1 MTNCGFPTTN
11 PECLDSELVILTKI
25 LQRLNINAAVQ
36 ADLPSGNVAV
46 TNFPANQTVTVSN
59 PDGYPEDTPA
69 TAGEIVFMA
78 GVVRQDVAGS
88 LVDVTGDRT
97 ELQVNSAG
105 SLRVEV
111 TSGGTGGTQYAED
124 TPSAAGDLLN
134 MAGVVRQDAAG
145 SLVGTDGDRTQ
156 LQVNSTGS
164 LRVEITSGG
173 SGGTQYAEDTA
184 AAAGDLLNMAGVVRR
199 DAQSSL
205 VDADGDR
212 TQLQVN
218 ATGALRVDGSGVTQP
233 VSDAGGSLTV
243 DNAGVFA
250 VQVTS
255 GGGGTEYAEDTA
267 STAGEMV
274 TMAGVVRRDTIGTLV
289 DTDND
294 RTELQVNASGS
305 LRVDGSAVT
314 QPVSDAGGSIT
325 VDNAGTFAVQVT
337 SGGGGTQYAEDT
349 PSVADEIVTM
359 AGVVRRDTIG
369 TLVSADGDRT
379 ELQVTNTGALRTD
392 GSAVAQPVTD
402 NAGSLTVDNAGTF
415 AVQVTSGGVTQ
426 YAEDTPH
433 LPGEQ
438 VIMAGVVRRDTPGS
452 LVGGDD
458 ERTELQVNS
467 AGSLRVEVTA
477 GGTTQYAEDTPSV
490 AGDLLNMAGVV
501 RVDSPA
507 TLADAD
513 GDRTQLQVNIFG
525 ALRVDG
531 SGYSQTVTGTVT
543 VNNLGT
549 FAVQDSQKL
558 ADNSAFSHG
567 STPLEPVGF
576 IFDEAATGVLV
587 ENNIAAARIDSKRAI
602 VTTIED
608 ATTRGLRATIR
619 DLASNDA
626 LNVAIVD
633 GAGAQVTSFG
643 GGTQYA
649 EDTASVADELVT
661 MAGVVRRD
669 AIGTLVSAT
678 NDRTELQV
686 TENGALRV
694 DGGAGSISL
703 NIEQEALSTTQETLV
718 AARATR
724 RSVFVQNL
732 DASITVYIGF
742 DTTVSSTTG
751 IRLKA
756 GEGLSLNTR
765 AAIFAIAASGTP
777 TVSFAETY
785 D

>member
-124 TPSAAGDLLN
+124 TASAAGDLLN
-134 MAGVVRQDAAG
+134 MAGVVRSDAAG
-145 SLVGTDGDRTQ
+145 SLVDADGDRTQ
-156 LQVNSTGS
+156 LQVNSAGS
-164 LRVEITSGG
+164 LRVEVTAGAG
-173 SGGTQYAEDTA
+173 GGTQYAEDTA
-184 AAAGDLLNMAGVVRR
+184 SAAGDLLNMAGVVRR

-289 DTDND
+289 DADND

-314 QPVSDAGGSIT
+314 QPVSDAGGSITVDNAGVFAVQVTSGGGGTEYAEDTASTAGEMVTMAGVVRKDAIGTLVDADGDRTELQVTATGALRTDSSAVTQPVSDAGGSLT

-369 TLVSADGDRT
+369 TLVDADNDRT
-379 ELQVTNTGALRTD
+379 ELQVNASGSLRVD

-415 AVQVTSGGVTQ
+415 A
-426 YAEDTPH
+426 
-433 LPGEQ
+433 
-438 VIMAGVVRRDTPGS
+438 I
-452 LVGGDD
+452 
-458 ERTELQVNS
+458 
-467 AGSLRVEVTA
+467 
-477 GGTTQYAEDTPSV
+477 
-490 AGDLLNMAGVV
+490 
-501 RVDSPA
+501 
-507 TLADAD
+507 
-513 GDRTQLQVNIFG
+513 
-525 ALRVDG
+525 
-531 SGYSQTVTGTVT
+531 
-543 VNNLGT
+543 
-549 FAVQDSQKL
+549 QDSQKVV
-558 ADNSAFSHG
+558 DNTAFVDG
-567 STPLEPVGF
+567 TTPVQPAGF
-576 IFDEAATGVLV
+576 IFDEVAGTALT
-587 ENNIAAARIDSKRAI
+587 ENDAAAARVDSKRAI

-633 GAGAQVTSFG
+633 GAGAQVTTFG
-643 GGTQYA
+643 GGTEYA
-649 EDTASVADELVT
+649 EDTASTAGEMVT
-661 MAGVVRRD
+661 MAGVVRKD
-669 AIGTLVSAT
+669 TPGTMVGTDL
-678 NDRTELQV
+678 DRTELQV
-686 TENGALRV
+686 SSSGFLRV
-694 DGGAGSISL
+694 ETSARGASVTDRSGTITTGGTSQQLAASNAVRIYLFVENVSAENLWINFGAGAAVANQPSIKIVPNGSFVM
-703 NIEQEALSTTQETLV
+703 ESTFVCTQ
-718 AARATR
+718 A
-724 RSVFVQNL
+724 VQ
-732 DASITVYIGF
+732 IIGA
-742 DTTVSSTTG
+742 TTG
-751 IRLKA
+751 SAFTAKEA
-756 GEGLSLNTR
+756 
-765 AAIFAIAASGTP
+765 P
-777 TVSFAETY
+777 
-785 D
+785 